1 MNLAKHELLELAI
14 ALCGHRKKTETEKSI
29 LQQWVLIKEIHNAG
43 VVVNSFFFP
52 SPTPV
57 I

>member
-43 VVVNSFFFP
+43 VVVNYFFP
-52 SPTPV
+52 APPERF
-57 I
+57 